1 MTFLLYAALLWTQD
15 SDQAARERE
24 FAAQRRLL
32 SDWGGLTR
40 YGSDN
45 SELKL
50 KEGEKRVVF
59 LGDEITEYWPAEFF
73 QGKPYLNRGITR
85 QTTPQMLVRFRQDV
99 IGLKPAVVVIQAGL
113 NDLAGYAGPQ
123 SQGTIEDHYRTL
135 VELAKLHQIKVVLA
149 SLTPVCACP
158 ETYAARRPAGKI
170 IGMNAWLR
178 QFAKESGVH
187 YLDLYGVL
195 AKGRAID
202 PALTEN
208 GLLPNAEG
216 YKRISAATEQVLAEA
231 LR

>member
-1 MTFLLYAALLWTQD
+1 MTFLLYAALLWSQE

-59 LGDEITEYWPAEFF
+59 LGDEITEYWPAQFF

-99 IGLKPAVVVIQAGL
+99 ISLKPAVVVIQAGL

>member
-1 MTFLLYAALLWTQD
+1 MTALLYAALFFAQQD
-15 SDQAARERE
+15 ANVAHERE

-50 KEGEKRVVF
+50 KDGEKRVIF
-59 LGDEITEYWPAEFF
+59 LGDEITEYWPADFF
-73 QGKPYLNRGITR
+73 KDKPYLNRGITR

-99 IGLKPAVVVIQAGL
+99 IALKPTVVVIQAGL

-123 SQGTIEDHYRTL
+123 SQGTIEDHYRSM
-135 VELAKLHQIKVVLA
+135 VELAKIHNIKVVLT

-158 ETYAARRPAGKI
+158 DTYAARRPAGKI
-170 IGMNAWLR
+170 IGMNGWLR
-178 QFAKESGVH
+178 DFAKESGVA
-187 YLDLYGVL
+187 YLDFYSLL

-216 YKRISAATEQVLAEA
+216 YKKLSAATQQTLAEA

>member
-1 MTFLLYAALLWTQD
+1 
-15 SDQAARERE
+15 
-24 FAAQRRLL
+24 
-32 SDWGGLTR
+32 
-40 YGSDN
+40 
-45 SELKL
+45 
-50 KEGEKRVVF
+50 
-59 LGDEITEYWPAEFF
+59 LGDEITEFWPADFF

-99 IGLKPAVVVIQAGL
+99 IALKPAVVVIQAGL

-135 VELAKLHQIKVVLA
+135 VELAKLHNIKVALA

-158 ETYAARRPAGKI
+158 DTYAARRPAGKI
-170 IGMNAWLR
+170 IGMNSWLR
-178 QFAKESGVH
+178 DFAKESGVA
-187 YLDLYGVL
+187 YLDFYSLL

-208 GLLPNAEG
+208 GLLPNGDG
-216 YKRISAATEQVLAEA
+216 YKKLSAATEQLLAQL

>member
-1 MTFLLYAALLWTQD
+1 MTALLYAALLFLQED
-15 SDQAARERE
+15 ANAARERE

-59 LGDEITEYWPAEFF
+59 LGDEITEFWPSEFF

-99 IGLKPAVVVIQAGL
+99 IALKPAVVVIQAGL

-135 VELAKLHQIKVVLA
+135 VELAKLHNIKVVLA

-158 ETYAARRPAGKI
+158 DTYAARRPAGKI
-170 IGMNAWLR
+170 IGLNSWLR
-178 QFAKESGVH
+178 DFAKESGVA
-187 YLDLYGVL
+187 YLDFYTLL

-216 YKRISAATEQVLAEA
+216 YKKLSVATEQLLAQL

>member
-1 MTFLLYAALLWTQD
+1 MSVWLYAALLLAQPPID
-15 SDQAARERE
+15 EARERE

-50 KEGEKRVVF
+50 KEGERRVVF
-59 LGDEITEYWPAEFF
+59 LGDEITEYWPREFF
-73 QGKPYLNRGITR
+73 SGKPYLNRGITR

-99 IGLKPAVVVIQAGL
+99 IALKPAAVVIQAGL

-123 SQGTIEDHYRTL
+123 SQGTIEDHYRTM
-135 VELAKLHQIKVVLA
+135 VELAKVHKIKVVLA

-170 IGMNAWLR
+170 IGLNSWLR
-178 QFAKESGVH
+178 EFARESGAV
-187 YLDLYGVL
+187 YLDLYTPL

-216 YKRISAATEQVLAEA
+216 YKRLGVAAELAIGES